1 MPATSPINKSKR
13 RSTGNRLCRRA
24 GSIGRY
30 CRALLCLL
38 ALLPASSFA
47 EEFQTPAISASA
59 LAARQDTPEVPLIVD
74 VRANGEYK
82 SGHVAGAVNIPFD
95 RVEKHLDELR
105 EAQNGIVLYCTMGER
120 TRKAEQALIAHHIPN
135 VYHLAGGLGAWRQGG
150 FPINTGWGP

>member
-1 MPATSPINKSKR
+1 MKTKATAI
-13 RSTGNRLCRRA
+13 LMQA
-24 GSIGRY
+24 IV
-30 CRALLCLL
+30 L
-38 ALLPASSFA
+38 ALFTELVSGS
-47 EEFQTPAISASA
+47 EFQTPALSAKEMHDRQSA
-59 LAARQDTPEVPLIVD
+59 AEPLLVID
-74 VRANGEYK
+74 VRGLGEYK